1 MARFQVLART
11 LVHLGSELITSDS
24 IAIYELIKNAIDA
37 RSPDVKVIFTINFE
51 QNLLNTL
58 HQKWLENR
66 NDWRESVERDLIDII
81 ENECL
86 VSELSPT
93 DKQLV
98 QSILDSSSVEDA
110 AENLLKLNYIE
121 VVDSGCGMSK
131 NDLENIFLTLGTDN
145 KLDKEVEGQPYLGNK
160 GIGRISMMRLGKCS
174 EVISWKDNNLAHQIK
189 FDWRLF
195 ECPNKLIDEIP
206 VSADEHHIPNNSSSG
221 TIIKITHLKNMW
233 TREEITTSLINGFLR
248 KLRNPFDK
256 EKYKFPIHVYLNG
269 QKEKNRLP
277 IKELDKDLWDLAQ
290 RTVVMKLNETNDNYL
305 KITITD
311 EKNEDRT
318 LPFESTNEML
328 LHELDCTDDEIK
340 SIGKLSLKLKWFNRR
355 ILVSDIKNQGL
366 SSRSKELRK
375 ELDLWSGGI
384 AIYRDGFRIG
394 NSGDFDD
401 KDWFDID
408 KGALRGQGFT
418 LNRIQIIGA
427 LEITNKNNKK
437 LHDRSNREGLI
448 ENIQMKILK
457 KIINSI
463 VLTLLRDTINQD
475 KDNPSKTPMEL
486 SKLVKKNIENSSEK
500 ITGIRKNISSIIK
513 NVDSDKRKVLKSV
526 NEDLHIVSNQIKD
539 LERMSYQLKE
549 QREDILE
556 LAGAG
561 TLTHVVMH
569 ELARTTGQ
577 TKELI
582 NQVAKESSPKVSKL
596 LRKLEQE
603 VKSINAR
610 IRQFDPLSISG
621 RNNKVDFDLVDY
633 VKTILSGYDKKS
645 IRHDVSIKIR
655 VDEEEQHK
663 PFQIKMVKGFVA
675 IAIEN
680 LIANSFYWLK
690 QNEQFKPYIVSEKKE
705 IVVDIDTCAR
715 VISVWDSGVG
725 IASCDKERIFIPGY
739 TTKKSQRDGKGFGLF
754 IAREISKS
762 AGGNLYLDQEEDKN
776 KRLRRFIIEL
786 PKE

>member
-51 QNLLNTL
+51 QNILNSL
-58 HQKWLENR
+58 YHKWLKYDDDWKETIEN
-66 NDWRESVERDLIDII
+66 DLLHII

-86 VSELSPT
+86 VGELSPEE
-93 DKQLV
+93 KQLV
-98 QSILDSSSVEDA
+98 QVILDSSSVKDA
-110 AENLLKLNYIE
+110 AEHLLKFNYIKI
-121 VVDSGCGMSK
+121 VDAGCGMSK
-131 NDLENIFLTLGTDN
+131 GDLENIFLTLGTDN
-145 KLDKEVEGQPYLGNK
+145 KLNKEIEGQPYLGNK
-160 GIGRISMMRLGKCS
+160 GIGRISMMRLGHCS
-174 EVISWKDNNLAHQIK
+174 EVSSWKDDKSAHQIK

-195 ECPNKLIDEIP
+195 ECPNKFIDEIP
-206 VSADEHHIPNNSSSG
+206 ISAENFCVPNNSTSG
-221 TIIKITHLKNMW
+221 TIIKITHLKHMW
-233 TREEITTSLINGFLR
+233 TREEINTSLIDGFLR

-269 QKEKNRLP
+269 TKEKNRLP
-277 IKELDKDLWDLAQ
+277 IKELDKDLWNLAQ
-290 RTVVMKLNETNDNYL
+290 RTVVMKLNPTDEHYL
-305 KITITD
+305 KITIKD
-311 EKNEDRT
+311 EKNKDRT
-318 LPFESTNEML
+318 LPFTSTNEML
-328 LHELDCTDDEIK
+328 LHELDCTDNEIR
-340 SIGKLSLKLKWFNRR
+340 SIGRLNLRIKWFNRR
-355 ILVSDIKNQGL
+355 VLVSDIKDQGL
-366 SSRSKELRK
+366 SSRSKDLRN

-427 LEITNKNNKK
+427 LEITNKENKK

-448 ENIQMKILK
+448 ENVQMRILK

-463 VLTLLRDTINQD
+463 VLTLLRETINQD
-475 KDNPSKTPMEL
+475 KDNPDKTPKEL
-486 SKLVKKNIENSSEK
+486 SELVKKNINNSSEK
-500 ITGIRKNISSIIK
+500 LSGIRKNISSIIK
-513 NVDSDKRKVLKSV
+513 NVDADKRKVLKHV

-577 TKELI
+577 TKDLI
-582 NQVAKESSPKVSKL
+582 NQVAKESSPKVNKL

-603 VKSINAR
+603 IKSINAR
-610 IRQFDPLSISG
+610 IRQFDPHSISG

-633 VKTILSGYDKKS
+633 IKTILSGYEKKS
-645 IRHDVSIKIR
+645 IRHNIKIKIL
-655 VDEEEQHK
+655 VDGEEEYK
-663 PFQIKMVKGFVA
+663 PFKIKMVKGFVA

-680 LIANSFYWLK
+680 LITNSFYWLK
-690 QNEQFKPYIVSEKKE
+690 QNEQFKPYIISEIKE
-705 IVVDIDTCAR
+705 IIIDIDTFSKT
-715 VISVWDSGVG
+715 ISVWDSGVG

-754 IAREISKS
+754 IAKEISKS
-762 AGGNLYLDQEEDKN
+762 AGGDLYLDTEEDKN